1 MLPEGAVLDSFESLN
16 IAVTKWEKQNF
27 VNIYTRCSRR
37 MEAALKRA
45 PKRTFKSDLKY
56 FSIDYACV
64 HGVRKHIH
72 CVKTGSR
79 PKQR

>member
-1 MLPEGAVLDSFESLN
+1 MSQGAVFDSFESLN
-16 IAVTKWEKQNF
+16 IAVTKWDKQTF

-37 MEAALKRA
+37 IKAALKGA
-45 PKRTFKSDLKY
+45 PKRTYKSDLKY

-64 HGVRKHIH
+64 HGGRKHIH
-72 CVKTGSR
+72 CVNTSLR